1 MEANTGLSIGKT
13 LSKARRYFVIFALV
27 TGCAAAVPA
36 QDLTRAVSGTTFN
49 RIGDYVISAND
60 QINVKVFGQDSLT
73 GTFTVSPTGSLTF
86 PLVGFVSAAGRT
98 SMQVTES
105 LQKALRPYVKNPIIT
120 VSVAGRDSY
129 QVYFSG
135 EIGRPGEINLQRST
149 TLLQGLAMA
158 GGLTRFASG
167 RIVLL
172 RQNQS
177 GVMSRYSTT
186 FYKLLSGKD
195 QLDRFPLERG
205 DYIHAE

>member
-1 MEANTGLSIGKT
+1 M
-13 LSKARRYFVIFALV
+13 
-27 TGCAAAVPA
+27 
-36 QDLTRAVSGTTFN
+36 QLTET
-49 RIGDYVISAND
+49 
-60 QINVKVFGQDSLT
+60 
-73 GTFTVSPTGSLTF
+73 
-86 PLVGFVSAAGRT
+86 
-98 SMQVTES
+98 

-135 EIGRPGEINLQRST
+135 EVGRPGEITLQHST

-172 RQNQS
+172 RQGQT
-177 GVMSRYSTT
+177 GVIQRYATT

-195 QLDRFPLERG
+195 QLDRFVLERG
-205 DYIHAE
+205 DYVLAE

>member
-1 MEANTGLSIGKT
+1 MSRRRKNKLSMALRCFLATGVLH
-13 LSKARRYFVIFALV
+13 
-27 TGCAAAVPA
+27 GCAAAVPA
-36 QDLTRAVSGTTFN
+36 QDLTRALSGTTFN

-60 QINVKVFGQDSLT
+60 QINVKVFGQDNLT
-73 GTFTVSPTGSLTF
+73 GNYTVSPTGSLTF

-98 SMQVTES
+98 SMQLTES

-135 EIGRPGEINLQRST
+135 EIGRPGEINLQLST

-205 DYIHAE
+205 DFIHAE